1 VSSASFLEY
10 VVQLEAIF
18 FKNFSIYTKSSSVG
32 GDILKLLKREPV
44 SFQYC
49 EEFLLEYVLE
59 NENIWKLFLRMRI
72 YYSLKFANRDF
83 RTTKKKKGRKY
94 LNVSHL

>member
-1 VSSASFLEY
+1 MPSASFLEY

-18 FKNFSIYTKSSSVG
+18 FKNFSIYTKSSVG

-49 EEFLLEYVLE
+49 EEFLLEYVL
-59 NENIWKLFLRMRI
+59 ENIWKLFLRMRI

-94 LNVSHL
+94 LNVLHL

>member
-1 VSSASFLEY
+1 VISLSYSR
-10 VVQLEAIF
+10 
-18 FKNFSIYTKSSSVG
+18 
-32 GDILKLLKREPV
+32 DKREPV

-49 EEFLLEYVLE
+49 EEFLPEYVLE

-83 RTTKKKKGRKY
+83 RTTKKKRAEDI
-94 LNVSHL
+94 

>member
-10 VVQLEAIF
+10 AQLEAIF

-32 GDILKLLKREPV
+32 GDILKREPV
-44 SFQYC
+44 SFQYS

-59 NENIWKLFLRMRI
+59 NENIWKLFLRMFTR
-72 YYSLKFANRDF
+72 
-83 RTTKKKKGRKY
+83 
-94 LNVSHL
+94 